1 MAIFTWGI
9 IASTVLISLYGFYN
23 NSSYEK
29 CIFSVQ
35 GVLFKREYYRL
46 ITSQFFH
53 IDWAHLIFNMFSL
66 YSFARHVE
74 LIYGIPVTAL
84 VYFGS
89 AIGGDILALI
99 LHRKNMHYRSVGAS
113 GAICGIIFASI
124 FLLPGGSVIVFPI
137 PIPIPSWL
145 FAILFILATI
155 YGIGRGASDIGHEAH
170 LGGALSGLIIA
181 ILIRPD
187 ILYIHYVL
195 LLLVITP
202 VIIFIIIMRWRSGI

>member
-9 IASTVLISLYGFYN
+9 IALTVLISLHGFHN

-29 CIFSVQ
+29 SIFSVQ
-35 GVLFKREYYRL
+35 GILFKREYYRL

-53 IDWAHLIFNMFSL
+53 IDWTHLIFNMFSL
-66 YSFARHVE
+66 YSFARHLE
-74 LIYGIPVTAL
+74 LIYGIPDTAL
-84 VYFGS
+84 IYFGS

-99 LHRKNMHYRSVGAS
+99 LHRKNLHYRAVGAS
-113 GAICGIIFASI
+113 GAVCGIIFASI
-124 FLLPGGSVIVFPI
+124 FLLPGGGVIIFPI

-155 YGIGRGASDIGHEAH
+155 YGIGKQTSDIGHEAH

-187 ILYIHYVL
+187 ILYVRYVL
-195 LLLVITP
+195 LLSVIAP
-202 VIIFIIIMRWRSGI
+202 VIIFLIIIRGRSKP

>member
-1 MAIFTWGI
+1 MTIFTWGI
-9 IASTVLISLYGFYN
+9 IASTVLISLHGFHN

-74 LIYGIPVTAL
+74 SIYGIPVTAL
-84 VYFGS
+84 IYFGS

-99 LHRKNMHYRSVGAS
+99 LHRKNLHYRAVGAS

-124 FLLPGGSVIVFPI
+124 FLLPGGSLIVFPI

-187 ILYIHYVL
+187 ILYVHYVL
-195 LLLVITP
+195 LLSVITP
-202 VIIFIIIMRWRSGI
+202 VVIFIIIMRWRSGI